1 MRKKIKFFLFLPFC
15 FSLFACRTSEPVSSN
30 TAGAVNETLLGL
42 QKRSF
47 TKFTG
52 VFYRESGGEK
62 VFICPRFLLSLSTDQ
77 PFVVGNEYR
86 FSLAEETEFSYYFD
100 QPIRLD
106 EDEVQIEC
114 VNDYSNQ
121 PGKHLTF
128 CMIEEHYS
136 GPSFGNLYDGPY
148 YACSAF
154 TLEQENDILEPLAY
168 YADKIFQ
175 TPEEIKSLCYSLLE
189 CMEALQKAIDKTPYL
204 YDFDTPEDGDFV
216 FIRSSLIVHGS

>member
-1 MRKKIKFFLFLPFC
+1 MRKKIKLFLFLPFC

-30 TAGAVNETLLGL
+30 TAEAVNETLLGL
-42 QKRSF
+42 QKRTF

-52 VFYRESGGEK
+52 IFYRESDGEK

-86 FSLAEETEFSYYFD
+86 FSLAEEAEFSYYFD

-136 GPSFGNLYDGPY
+136 GPSFGNLSW
-148 YACSAF
+148 SAWKPCRKRSTKRPTF
-154 TLEQENDILEPLAY
+154 TISTRPKTA
-168 YADKIFQ
+168 
-175 TPEEIKSLCYSLLE
+175 TSSLS
-189 CMEALQKAIDKTPYL
+189 AL
-204 YDFDTPEDGDFV
+204 
-216 FIRSSLIVHGS
+216 RSSYTEVERPVLSEPFLKKPPKRNRSELLRSETSTRENPSAKKKA